1 MKNDSETLARIEA
14 QLAVLDKKIDTLMHS
29 SQKPVERERS
39 SFSKERSSFSNRG
52 FGDKP
57 KMTYKA
63 VCAQC
68 GQTCGVPF
76 KPVGGR
82 PVFCSE
88 CFAKQ
93 QGEGS
98 TGESGFHKKPR
109 DFRKPIPGKKPYF
122 KKK

>member
-1 MKNDSETLARIEA
+1 MKPNDSEVLARIEA
-14 QLAVLDKKIDTLMHS
+14 QIAALDKKVDALISS
-29 SQKPVERERS
+29 SQKPM
-39 SFSKERSSFSNRG
+39 ERSSFSNKG
-52 FGDKP
+52 FGDKG

-63 VCAQC
+63 VCAEC

-93 QGEGS
+93 QEEGS
-98 TGESGFHKKPR
+98 GESRFHKKPR
-109 DFRKPIPGKKPYF
+109 DFRQPAGGKKSFF
-122 KKK
+122 KKR

>member
-1 MKNDSETLARIEA
+1 MKSNDSEVLARIEA
-14 QLAVLDKKIDTLMHS
+14 QIAALDKKMDTLMRS
-29 SQKPVERERS
+29 SQKPVEM
-39 SFSKERSSFSNRG
+39 ERSSFSNRG

-63 VCAQC
+63 VCAEC
-68 GQTCGVPF
+68 GQNCGVPF

-93 QGEGS
+93 QSEGS
-98 TGESGFHKKPR
+98 GESKFHKKPR
-109 DFRKPIPGKKPYF
+109 DFRRPAAGKKPFF